1 MSTVVESKFQREGD
15 EIGESKSFSWLS
27 LAGLFSSLVGLFST
41 YYVQILPFAVLGTA
55 IGALTLLLAS
65 RWDLNWFSR
74 LIGSLAVIVGTI
86 AGASGFFDRMLETS
100 GDEQQARV
108 VSELYLKSLSSN
120 DWEKVHYLV
129 GYKAQGPGPGP
140 GDESEERENPE
151 VTISKLKKGVE
162 TDPVHV
168 EIAKRGPE
176 AKWEYAGLDGE
187 YSGLMG
193 YTYRLRFRDIGQTI
207 PSEYIVYA
215 RKDCEKFET
224 KETVHW
230 FVDSLDRKR
239 K

>member
-15 EIGESKSFSWLS
+15 EIGKPKSFSWLS
-27 LAGLFSSLVGLFST
+27 LAGLFSSLVGIFST
-41 YYVQILPFAVLGTA
+41 YYVQILPFSVLGTA
-55 IGALTLLLAS
+55 IGALTLLLAN

-74 LIGSLAVIVGTI
+74 WIGSLAVIVGTI

-100 GDEQQARV
+100 GDVQQARLI
-108 VSELYLKSLSSN
+108 SELYLKSLSSN
-120 DWEKVHYLV
+120 DWDKVNYLV
-129 GYKAQGPGPGP
+129 GEIASVP
-140 GDESEERENPE
+140 GDEDERGGEAPE
-151 VTISKLKKGVE
+151 AQITKLKKSVE
-162 TDPVHV
+162 TDPTHV
-168 EIAKRGPE
+168 EIAKRGTL
-176 AKWEYAGLDGE
+176 AKWEYAGLEGE

-193 YTYRLRFRDIGQTI
+193 YTYRLRFREIGQTI

-224 KETVHW
+224 KETVRW